1 MLETA
6 GRAVIQ
12 GMPIERGNA
21 TSPYTVLS
29 GDSAIEFTEGG
40 DVTVTLKDDTVTT
53 TTVLAGSR
61 YAIGREVKTFT
72 VNGTF
77 SVA

>member
-12 GMPIERGNA
+12 GMPLERGDA

-29 GDSAIEFTEGG
+29 GDSAVEFTEGG
-40 DVTVTLKDDTVTT
+40 DVTCTLKDDTTTT

-61 YAIGREVKTFT
+61 YAIGREVKTIAI
-72 VNGTF
+72 NGTF